1 MQIFK
6 AATLLVQGRT
16 SVFLS
21 RVLMKTSRGLEKASD
36 FLRDTRH
43 AMENEESDSI
53 PVRESRDSSR
63 SSTVGNQASVRTQ
76 SRINQRKAAAQR
88 KVRESEAQ
96 SSEVKETEHV
106 VSPNR
111 KYMRPVV
118 EDFGRQKK
126 AYSDSPKTKGEGWKD
141 SDEWERNHPVGAY
154 EAPYRQGLEENVH

>member
-1 MQIFK
+1 MQFLK

-16 SVFLS
+16 SVFLA
-21 RVLMKTSRGLEKASD
+21 RVLMKTSHGLEKASD

-43 AMENEESDSI
+43 ALESEENYI
-53 PVRESRDSSR
+53 PVRESRDSSQK
-63 SSTVGNQASVRTQ
+63 SSVGDQASVRTQ